1 MTVYLLTVKIDIDYF
16 SSYSLRYRPATD
28 NRQDVVQNGSKY
40 EQRYLHVRR
49 CLQLRLNHITGK
61 ILQRWAARKERN
73 ELFGTRFFCRHPGAC
88 PTIHEERSS

>member
-1 MTVYLLTVKIDIDYF
+1 MTAIYLLTVKIDII
-16 SSYSLRYRPATD
+16 LVATLSD
-28 NRQDVVQNGSKY
+28 TDRQPITGKMLYKMGVV
-40 EQRYLHVRR
+40 HVRR